1 MNNNKEIELKINL
14 RGVVVPIDWVNGLI
28 GGLLIGCAGAIYL
41 LMSGKVMGASG
52 VLSSFAENANKGV
65 LNERGFFLIGLIC
78 LPAFLNLLGLLSNAI
93 TAQTNLTNSLPLVII
108 SGIFVGIGTR
118 LARGCTSG
126 HGVCGISR
134 FSLRGII
141 ATLVFVCVG
150 VATVA
155 IFKQLLGI
163 I

>member
-1 MNNNKEIELKINL
+1 M
-14 RGVVVPIDWVNGLI
+14 PIDWVNGLI

-52 VLSSFAENANKGV
+52 ILSKFAENPNKEF

-78 LPAFLNLLGLLSNAI
+78 FPAFLNILGLLSNAI
-93 TAQTNLTNSLPLVII
+93 TAQTNLTNSLPILIV
-108 SGIFVGIGTR
+108 SGLLVGIGTR
-118 LARGCTSG
+118 LAKGCTSG

-134 FSLRGII
+134 FSPRGII
-141 ATLVFVCVG
+141 ATIVFVSIG

-155 IFKQLLGI
+155 IFRQILGI
-163 I
+163 V